1 MGFNVHGYFALS
13 FTENASDI
21 VLSDID
27 EPVYL
32 SLSVD
37 DYAIIE
43 NVKFVP
49 DAERK
54 VTLLLRQLV
63 RQIPKLAAP
72 DKIARELPKLSWT
85 AEKSTE
91 SLTLGCWLMP
101 GGISKSIESNDGLID
116 FFAQNFLTHQ
126 PQIIETTPEQPQW
139 LAFVRPYPYRKM
151 EIFTTLYTADGRRFT
166 KQIYPTPGSYTF
178 NQFDTSFKGVWR
190 KACVQKGLT
199 PIAYDVWGTSAKA
212 EISNGVTNLIEKPNH
227 PIGQRY
233 LLRPARHDDQ
243 CFGFVNG
250 MGGFDTLMMRGPVV
264 LKPEGKNETF
274 VNNEVEKELSNG
286 YTSFW
291 EASTGY
297 IDSEREA
304 AQFQDFLKSTDRWVY
319 RGGEWLRIIVD
330 EYKVEHT
337 PRELNAYTFKY
348 HLSERDERRYYDRAE
363 LPEVELPIIL

>member
-1 MGFNVHGYFALS
+1 MGFTVHGHFTLF

-37 DYAIIE
+37 DKTLLE
-43 NVKFVP
+43 NVKFIP

-63 RQIPKLAAP
+63 RQIPNLAAP
-72 DKIARELPKLSWT
+72 DKIARELPKLLWT
-85 AEKSTE
+85 AKKSTE
-91 SLTLGCWLMP
+91 SLTLGCWAMP
-101 GGISKSIESNDGLID
+101 GGISKSIESDDGLID

-126 PQIIETTPEQPQW
+126 PQIIETTHEQPQW
-139 LAFVRPYPYRKM
+139 LAFVRPYPYREMK
-151 EIFTTLYTADGRRFT
+151 IYTTLYTADGRTFT
-166 KQIYPTPGSYTF
+166 KQIYPTPDPYTF
-178 NQFDTSFKGVWR
+178 NQLDTSFKEVWR
-190 KACVQKGLT
+190 LVCIRDNLI
-199 PIAYDVWGTSAKA
+199 PIAYDVYGMSTKA
-212 EISNGVTNLIEKPNH
+212 ESTKEGITMVDKLNH

-233 LLRPARHDDQ
+233 LLRPARYDDQ

-264 LKPEGKNETF
+264 LKPDGENETF
-274 VNNEVEKELSNG
+274 VNHEVEKELSNG

-297 IDSEREA
+297 IDSERDA
-304 AQFQDFLKSTDRWVY
+304 AQIQDFLKSTDRWIY
-319 RGGEWLRIIVD
+319 HSEKWLRIIVD

-348 HLSERDERRYYDRAE
+348 HLAERNEHRYYDRGD

>member
-1 MGFNVHGYFALS
+1 MGFTVHGHFALT
-13 FTENASDI
+13 FTDNASDI

-72 DKIARELPKLSWT
+72 NKNMRELPKLSWT
-85 AEKSTE
+85 AKKSTE
-91 SLTLGCWLMP
+91 SLTLGSWVMP
-101 GGISKSIESNDGLID
+101 GGISKNIESNDGLID

-126 PQIIETTPEQPQW
+126 PQIIETTPDQPQW

-151 EIFTTLYTADGRRFT
+151 EIYTTLYTADGRTFT
-166 KQIYPTPGSYTF
+166 KQIYPTPDSYTF
-178 NQFDTSFKGVWR
+178 NQIDTSFNGVWR
-190 KACVQKGLT
+190 KACVQNSLT
-199 PIAYDVWGTSAKA
+199 PIAYDVYGMSLKA
-212 EISNGVTNLIEKPNH
+212 ESTKEGIMMVDKLNH

-233 LLRPARHDDQ
+233 LLRPARHNDQ

-250 MGGFDTLMMRGPVV
+250 MGGFDTLMMCGPVI
-264 LKPEGKNETF
+264 LKPEGENETF
-274 VNNEVEKELSNG
+274 VNHEVEKELSNG

-319 RGGEWLRIIVD
+319 LGGEWLRIIVD

-348 HLSERDERRYYDRAE
+348 HLSERNERRYYDRAE

>member
-1 MGFNVHGYFALS
+1 MGFTVHGHFALS
-13 FTENASDI
+13 FTDNASDI

-49 DAERK
+49 DTERK

-72 DKIARELPKLSWT
+72 NNIMRKLPSLSWT
-85 AEKSTE
+85 AKKSTE
-91 SLTLGCWLMP
+91 SLTLGSWVVP
-101 GGISKSIESNDGLID
+101 GGISKNIESNDGLID

-126 PQIIETTPEQPQW
+126 SQIIETTTEQPQW
-139 LAFVRPYPYRKM
+139 LAFVRPYPYRRM
-151 EIFTTLYTADGRRFT
+151 EVFTKLYTADGRTFT
-166 KQIYPTPGSYTF
+166 KQIYPTPDSYTF
-178 NQFDTSFKGVWR
+178 NQIDTSFNSVWG
-190 KACVQKGLT
+190 KKCVQDSLI
-199 PIAYDVWGTSAKA
+199 PIAYDVYGMSTKY
-212 EISNGVTNLIEKPNH
+212 EMTKEGLTMVDKPNH

-233 LLRPARHDDQ
+233 LLRTVRQNEQ

-264 LKPEGKNETF
+264 LKPEGENETF

-304 AQFQDFLKSTDRWVY
+304 AQIQDFLKSTDRWIY
-319 RGGEWLRIIVD
+319 RSEKWLRIIVD

-348 HLSERDERRYYDRAE
+348 HLSERSERRYYERSE
-363 LPEVELPIIL
+363 LPEIELPIIL